1 MISFWPGENKCAFVY
16 ILYIIAERIRLTT
29 RATMTRLKFLI
40 RFNKFCLDTSGKK
53 GKEKRNAFGY
63 DDGDRHVIVVTI
75 FYIVNINR
83 QDVFFFFLLLFD
95 YDCSEFRYS
104 GDLIRIFN
112 FSNSENRIYTWIT
125 DFELMANLRVFTSPV
140 NAKYYSIISA
150 GWPTRFLRICQFYRT
165 NIMYPKNSIFVIS
178 YTK

>member
-1 MISFWPGENKCAFVY
+1 MFGYQWKKRKRKKKRVWLWWRWPTRYCCND
-16 ILYIIAERIRLTT
+16 ILYCQHKQAR
-29 RATMTRLKFLI
+29 
-40 RFNKFCLDTSGKK
+40 RF
-53 GKEKRNAFGY
+53 
-63 DDGDRHVIVVTI
+63 
-75 FYIVNINR
+75 
-83 QDVFFFFLLLFD
+83 FFFFLLLFD

-150 GWPTRFLRICQFYRT
+150 GWPTRFWRICQFYRT